1 MKLEIPATVSEV
13 MTRDVVTVGENDTLL
28 HLLSSMKSLRFRHLP
43 VTDGDRLIGLVTE
56 RDLLAI
62 ADSNLLP
69 HQGERDRM
77 LQERL
82 CVRDI
87 MVRQVLTVSPESS
100 LRDAGRVLLRERF
113 GCLPVVD
120 EKNVLRGI
128 LTASDYVA
136 AIVRA
141 AAERGAHLRD
151 SDDVR

>member
-1 MKLEIPATVSEV
+1 MKLELPATVSEV
-13 MTRDVVTVGENDTLL
+13 MTRDVVTVDENDTLL
-28 HLLSSMKSLRFRHLP
+28 HLLASMKSLRFRHLP
-43 VTDGDRLIGLVTE
+43 VTDDDRLIGLVTE

-82 CVRDI
+82 CVRDV
-87 MVRQVLTVSPESS
+87 MVRQVMTVSPETS
-100 LRDAGRVLLRERF
+100 LQVAGRLLLKQRF

-120 EKNVLRGI
+120 EKNALRGI

-141 AAERGAHLRD
+141 AAERGASPREPGEVH
-151 SDDVR
+151 